1 MATMAT
7 GEPETADVRIERLAS
22 GGEGVG
28 RLADGLTIFVPQSAP
43 GDLVSVYV
51 TERRRRHA
59 RGEIARL
66 LESGS
71 ARVSPPCPVFGR
83 CGGCA
88 WQHVD
93 YAQQLVSKQ
102 TILRDA
108 MQRIGRIRLAELPT
122 IVASPSAYAYRGR
135 TRLLERD
142 GAVGYRERGSHA
154 LCALRAC
161 PILMPEL
168 DRRLGVLADE
178 VAASVQP
185 GEREWELALG
195 RPGDVRATSLAS
207 GQAPSPADRI
217 ALEVGIDTLE
227 LSPGTFAQG
236 NSMLLDTLHQA
247 VCSRVGEGDSLLELF
262 AGAGFFSLALA
273 RCFAHVQLV
282 ESDAGAVEDLRANL
296 SRAGLMNVVVTPL
309 CAEVA
314 IPDRIERVPDVVL
327 LDPPRAGLDQ
337 AVLRCLAALDPD
349 RIVYLSCDPAT
360 LARDVARLLPH
371 GFVLRSLEGFDLFP
385 QTPHVEALAVL
396 VREDV
401 A

>member
-1 MATMAT
+1 
-7 GEPETADVRIERLAS
+7 
-22 GGEGVG
+22 
-28 RLADGLTIFVPQSAP
+28 
-43 GDLVSVYV
+43 
-51 TERRRRHA
+51 
-59 RGEIARL
+59 
-66 LESGS
+66 
-71 ARVSPPCPVFGR
+71 
-83 CGGCA
+83 
-88 WQHVD
+88 
-93 YAQQLVSKQ
+93 
-102 TILRDA
+102 
-108 MQRIGRIRLAELPT
+108 
-122 IVASPSAYAYRGR
+122 
-135 TRLLERD
+135 
-142 GAVGYRERGSHA
+142 
-154 LCALRAC
+154 
-161 PILMPEL
+161 
-168 DRRLGVLADE
+168 
-178 VAASVQP
+178 
-185 GEREWELALG
+185 
-195 RPGDVRATSLAS
+195 
-207 GQAPSPADRI
+207 
-217 ALEVGIDTLE
+217 
-227 LSPGTFAQG
+227 
-236 NSMLLDTLHQA
+236 
-247 VCSRVGEGDSLLELF
+247 LLELF

-314 IPDRIERVPDVVL
+314 IPDRVERVPDVVL